1 MLLYSAIPQKGERV
15 VSGGRVALAVE
26 EAAGSVSHPGPADGG
41 ACLLGA
47 YREEVLNL
55 DKLEAQLK
63 ACHCRLVFSKA
74 KVSTSSL
81 LWFLRSLWFVFC

>member
-1 MLLYSAIPQKGERV
+1 M
-15 VSGGRVALAVE
+15 ALAV
-26 EAAGSVSHPGPADGG
+26 AGLVSRPDPADGR

-74 KVSTSSL
+74 KVSTSCL
-81 LWFLRSLWFVFC
+81 LCFPRSLWFTFCSVVCFGWFLLSF